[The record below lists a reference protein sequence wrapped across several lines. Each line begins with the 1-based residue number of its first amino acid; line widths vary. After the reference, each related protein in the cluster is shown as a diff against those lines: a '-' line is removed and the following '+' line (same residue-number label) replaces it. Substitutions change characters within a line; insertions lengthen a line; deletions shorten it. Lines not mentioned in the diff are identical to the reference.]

1 MQTITP
7 ARKATVRSSSK
18 TVTLTIT
25 RRRIVWGKH
34 AVVFYDTGKASHV
47 GRGNVLS
54 CISSALRRAGI

>member
-1 MQTITP
+1 M
-7 ARKATVRSSSK
+7 RSSSK

-34 AVVFYDTGKASHV
+34 AVVFYNTGKASHV